1 MTFKHS
7 AMKGIL
13 LFVTS
18 IILLAACKHDSVSSG
33 SSVPEATIDSIFSEW
48 NHPNTPGVAVAVM
61 KNGEVIF
68 KKGYGMAN
76 LEYDIPNTSASIF
89 HIASESKQYTAFCIV
104 LLAKQGKLSLDDD
117 IRKYLPYVPD
127 FKEKITIRN
136 LIHHTSGI
144 RDQWQLL
151 AIQGTRLEDVI
162 TTDHVLKLVSNQKD
176 LNFKVGSRS
185 LYCNTG
191 YTLMAQIVQKVSG
204 QSFRDFADSAIF
216 KPLGMN
222 DTHFHDDNTELV
234 KGRTYSYELGADK
247 KYVHAPLNYA
257 IVGATSLFTTVE
269 DELKWVHNY
278 ETYQVG
284 GKDAVEQMF
293 EQGVL
298 TDGKKL
304 DYAFALDIGEYKGHK
319 AIGHGGA
326 DAGYRSYAVRFPD
339 QQLCI
344 AVFCNLGSMGPSD
357 LAHKVADLY
366 LPKKDEPA
374 RSEPKPIDKSIFKN
388 FEGYFTSDEGNALR
402 IHDSTKQ
409 YVHVFDQ
416 ETEIQALSDT
426 SFTIFNG
433 YATFYFGKVD
443 KPVSGF
449 RVKLGDELH
458 EFYRYEPKV
467 LTSSEIDEYVGTY
480 GNDEL
485 DSRYQI
491 AKVDGK
497 PVLRHSKYPDA
508 VLNVVTKN
516 QFTCGM
522 WWMSNLNFVREG
534 NRITGFEMNGGRVL
548 HLKFRK
554 M

>member
-1 MTFKHS
+1 MES
-7 AMKGIL
+7 R
-13 LFVTS
+13 
-18 IILLAACKHDSVSSG
+18 
-33 SSVPEATIDSIFSEW
+33 IDSIFSEW

-61 KNGEVIF
+61 KDGEVVF

-76 LEYDIPNTSASIF
+76 LEYAIPNTSSSIF

-117 IRKYLPYVPD
+117 IRKYLPFVPD
-127 FKEKITIRN
+127 FKQKITIRN
-136 LIHHTSGI
+136 LIHHTSGL

-176 LNFKVGSRS
+176 LNFDPGSRS

-191 YTLMAQIVQKVSG
+191 YTLLAQIVQKVSG
-204 QSFRDFADSAIF
+204 QTFRHFADSAIF
-216 KPLGMN
+216 KPLEMK

-234 KGRTYSYELGADK
+234 KGRTYSYEIGKDK

-257 IVGATSLFTTVE
+257 VVGATSLFTTVE

-284 GKDAVEQMF
+284 GRDAVEQMF
-293 EQGVL
+293 EQAVL
-298 TDGKKL
+298 KDGKKI
-304 DYAFALDIGEYKGHK
+304 DYAFALDIGKYNGHK

-339 QQLCI
+339 EQLCI
-344 AVFCNLGSMGPSD
+344 AVFCNLGSMGPTD
-357 LAHKVADLY
+357 FAHKVADLY
-366 LPKKDEPA
+366 LPKEVKVEEKSDT
-374 RSEPKPIDKSIFKN
+374 KPVDKSIFKS

-402 IHDSTKQ
+402 IYDSTKQ

-416 ETEIQALSDT
+416 EVEINSLSDT
-426 SFTIFNG
+426 SFSIFGG
-433 YATFYFGKVD
+433 YATFYHPKGD
-443 KPVSGF
+443 KSVSGLKIK
-449 RVKLGDELH
+449 VGDELH
-458 EFYRYEPKV
+458 DYFRYEPKQ

-480 GNDEL
+480 ENDEL

-491 AKVDGK
+491 AKVNNR

-508 VLNVVTKN
+508 ALNVVTKN

-534 NRITGFEMNGGRVL
+534 NKIVGFEMNGGRVL

-554 M
+554 L